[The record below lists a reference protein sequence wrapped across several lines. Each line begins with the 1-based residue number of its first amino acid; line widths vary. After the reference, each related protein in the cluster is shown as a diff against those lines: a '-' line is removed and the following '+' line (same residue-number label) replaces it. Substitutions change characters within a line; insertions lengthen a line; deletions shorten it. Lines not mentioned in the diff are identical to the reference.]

1 MEKRRRKRKIKIK
14 RVLLAVFILLILSGG
29 VILLINKGKKL
40 VINKNTMYLASDT
53 NIVKLYIL
61 DEEDNLKEEKE
72 ISKITIK

>member
-1 MEKRRRKRKIKIK
+1 MVEVEKRRRKRKIKIK

-53 NIVKLYIL
+53 NIVKLYII

-72 ISKITIK
+72 LN